1 MPDNSA
7 LLIWE
12 KIRPIPSSND
22 IAEALRCE
30 IHDPLWLLARQWQ
43 LGEFKAEDA
52 GMAAFSHIITAST
65 PLQRFKG
72 AGQNVASPYQA
83 EEQPL
88 NAQTERISPTFDLSL
103 RLEAGRMWKK
113 MLLSAD
119 KTQAW
124 EVLKQNPILQFKI
137 PALTYESGSSDQAA
151 YSYEPYSQMMAALS
165 NGRMVDGALLYK
177 ELQTRKASDFLPQ
190 ADSVVNETGIKW
202 VQWVHKRMGIFAT
215 QNNTSWDAGR
225 LEYRA
230 TASAILP
237 DNTAATLNM
246 PEHNGQ
252 NMDSFSWEQSPAQ
265 QGLSDGLDANRIAV
279 HRHTFMPTQ
288 VSFPSMPRAR
298 WWEFE
303 DSTLDLSN
311 LQARKTDLGLLLLSE
326 FSLLYSNDWLLT
338 PLSLP
343 VEHLAQVRSMR
354 VTDVFGVQSYINP
367 VAQNENWELFQVTS
381 PAVPTPK
388 GWLYLPPVTNHFLQ
402 SDTLEE
408 IHFIRDEMANLVWG
422 VEMVVPNGVGE
433 GMEGQSAA
441 LRLESWLENLA
452 KNTSNG
458 TTTPLPDIGAQF
470 TYQIGSTVPPHWIPF
485 IPVRPDAA
493 NEQIVFRRANM
504 PRFVENFAPTRIRP
518 RTDILRSV
526 TDEKRHYDIQE
537 EEIPATGITVK
548 QAWRRARWFDGRTIT
563 WLAREKNIGR
573 HLQSSG
579 LQFDQVE

>member
-12 KIRPIPSSND
+12 KLRPIPSSND

-52 GMAAFSHIITAST
+52 GMAAFTHVVTTST
-65 PLQRFKG
+65 PLQRFMG
-72 AGQNVASPYQA
+72 SGQNAASTYKA
-83 EEQPL
+83 EEKPI
-88 NAQTERISPTFDLSL
+88 NAQTEQLAPSFDLSL
-103 RLEAGRMWKK
+103 RLEAGRMWQK
-113 MLLSAD
+113 MLINAN
-119 KTQAW
+119 KGQAW
-124 EVLKQNPILQFKI
+124 EVFRQNPLLQFKA
-137 PALTYESGSSDQAA
+137 PSLTYESGSSELSA
-151 YSYEPYSQMMAALS
+151 YSYEPYSQIVVALS

-190 ADSVVNETGIKW
+190 ADSVVNETGSKW
-202 VQWVHKRMGIFAT
+202 VQWVNNRIGIAGPQT
-215 QNNTSWDAGR
+215 NTCWDAGR

-230 TASAILP
+230 TISAILP
-237 DNTAATLNM
+237 DNTAATLHM
-246 PEHNGQ
+246 PEYNGQ
-252 NMDSFSWEQSPAQ
+252 NMDSFSWEQAIAQ
-265 QGLSDGLDANRIAV
+265 QTLSDGLDASQITI
-279 HRHTFMPTQ
+279 HRNTFIPTP

-338 PLSLP
+338 PLTLP
-343 VEHLAQVRSMR
+343 VGHLAQVRSMR

-367 VAQNENWELFQVTS
+367 VPQNENWELFQITS

-422 VEMVVPNGVGE
+422 VEMVVPNGLGE
-433 GMEGQSAA
+433 GMDGQSAA
-441 LRLESWLENLA
+441 LRLESWLEKLA
-452 KNTSNG
+452 GNTTS
-458 TTTPLPDIGAQF
+458 TPMPDISAPF

-485 IPVRPDAA
+485 IPIRPNAA

-504 PRFVENFAPTRIRP
+504 PRFVGDFAPTRIRP

-537 EEIPATGITVK
+537 EEIPTTGITVK

-563 WLAREKNIGR
+563 WLSREKSIGR

-579 LQFDQVE
+579 LQFDQAE

>member
-1 MPDNSA
+1 MGS
-7 LLIWE
+7 
-12 KIRPIPSSND
+12 
-22 IAEALRCE
+22 
-30 IHDPLWLLARQWQ
+30 
-43 LGEFKAEDA
+43 
-52 GMAAFSHIITAST
+52 
-65 PLQRFKG
+65 
-72 AGQNVASPYQA
+72 GQKVASAYQA
-83 EEQPL
+83 EEQPI
-88 NAQTERISPTFDLSL
+88 NAQTEGISPTFDLSF

-113 MLLSAD
+113 MLLSAG
-119 KTQAW
+119 KGQAW
-124 EVLKQNPILQFKI
+124 DTFRQNPILQFKI
-137 PALTYESGSSDQAA
+137 PAFTYESGSAELSAF
-151 YSYEPYSQMMAALS
+151 SYEPYSQMVAALG

-177 ELQTRKASDFLPQ
+177 ELQTRKASDFLSQPD
-190 ADSVVNETGIKW
+190 AVVNEIAGKW
-202 VQWVHKRMGIFAT
+202 VQWVNNRLGIAT
-215 QNNTSWDAGR
+215 KENNSWDAGR
-225 LEYRA
+225 LEYKA

-237 DNTAATLNM
+237 DTTTATLLM

-265 QGLSDGLDANRIAV
+265 QGLSDGLDANRITV
-279 HRHTFMPTQ
+279 HRNTFMPTS

-338 PLSLP
+338 PLNLP
-343 VEHLAQVRSMR
+343 VGHLAQIRSMR

-381 PAVPTPK
+381 QAMPTPK
-388 GWLYLPPVTNHFLQ
+388 GWLYLPPVSNHFLQ

-422 VEMVVPNGVGE
+422 VEMTVPDGLGE

-441 LRLESWLENLA
+441 LRLESWLEKLA
-452 KNTSNG
+452 QNTTNG
-458 TTTPLPDIGAQF
+458 APTSLPDIGAQF

-485 IPVRPDAA
+485 IPVRPDAS

-518 RTDILRSV
+518 RTDILKSV
-526 TDEKRHYDIQE
+526 TNEKRHYDIQE

-563 WLAREKNIGR
+563 WLAREKSVGR

-579 LQFDQVE
+579 LQFDQIE